1 MSRPFMTLYMVS
13 YDIPSGADG
22 DKRRAKLAK
31 YLSGVGLRVQMS
43 VFELRL
49 QPEKLLTI
57 CREIEEIIDMSLDT
71 VRIYSICAS
80 CESKSV
86 FIGKRASCEYE
97 SAIFF

>member
-1 MSRPFMTLYMVS
+1 MTLYILS

-22 DKRRAKLAK
+22 DKRRGKLAR

-49 QPEKLLTI
+49 QPEKLLTV
-57 CREIEEIIDMSLDT
+57 CREIEEIIDMEFDT
-71 VRIYSICAS
+71 IRIYSICAN

-86 FIGKRASCEYE
+86 FMGKRASCEYE